1 MEDNVIVPPIPTTR
15 PPREQRSRNVMIG
28 TMNNDFCQFDDIIAQ
43 NVKKHFVVG
52 KLPIE
57 LYPGLELPNSYT
69 EYQKVVNATLHPVDL
84 ISTGTG
90 YMLTTAIRDMV
101 VGGHFSIQINR
112 RVLDK
117 HDWKVLQSKTKSLI
131 NKAILNSE
139 LYGNAVIVKGSKKA
153 EILRPFEFW
162 YDEWDNV
169 FYSVKPTVYGN
180 KNGYMFE
187 KRELR
192 EHKGKT
198 FVFVD
203 KFFDEGV
210 KPTLSDK
217 KYKYH
222 KTIKFN
228 PFVIDENDYDT
239 PEALGISLFT
249 HNPETESWIGI
260 SALDNVLGQLQAF
273 DLSVHEYTKAM
284 FFTKPRAI
292 LFNDAVDKDPETGEP
307 IMDLS
312 QDVYV
317 TVDAIAFDDPKQA
330 IQTVQFKFDAE
341 AFHRKI
347 NDDLGIILSKMGLDN
362 RILSFSS
369 QGTVEKTATQVVY
382 EDSRV
387 NALIENRREE
397 YSAQIYRTVELLEAV
412 LDTDVDVKFVPLHY
426 LNMTAMVNVV
436 QQMSAMN
443 AVSDEQKLR
452 LIYPKWTEEEIK
464 KEIQRINGDAA
475 REQLVQGEEY
485 YERQQKETGTNR
497 RREDKTGD
505 TEYTNDADGRRNR

>member
-1 MEDNVIVPPIPTTR
+1 MEDKILSPPVPTTR
-15 PPREQRSRNVMIG
+15 VPREQRARNVRIG
-28 TMNNDFCQFDDIIAQ
+28 QIDNNFCQFDDIIAQ
-43 NVKKHFVVG
+43 NIKKHFITG
-52 KLPIE
+52 MIPIQ
-57 LYPGLELPNSYT
+57 LYPGLKIPESYT
-69 EYQKVVNATLHPVDL
+69 NYQKVVNATLHPVDL

-101 VGGHFSIQINR
+101 AGGHFSIQLNDR
-112 RVLDK
+112 KNSNYTDE
-117 HDWKVLQSKTKSLI
+117 HWKVLQSKTKSLI
-131 NKAILNSE
+131 NKAILNAE
-139 LYGNAVIVKGSKKA
+139 LYGNSAIVKGSRKVD
-153 EILRPFEFW
+153 IVRPFEFW
-162 YDEWDNV
+162 YDEWNNI
-169 FYSVKPTVYGN
+169 FYSVTPTVYN
-180 KNGYMFE
+180 AKDGYMFE
-187 KRELR
+187 KRQM
-192 EHKGKT
+192 
-198 FVFVD
+198 VD
-203 KFFDEGV
+203 SKVQVVKFFSEGA
-210 KPTLSDK
+210 PISEP
-217 KYKYH
+217 YSYH
-222 KTIKFN
+222 KTITFN
-228 PFVIDENDYDT
+228 PFVVDKDKYDT
-239 PEALGISLFT
+239 PEALGVSLFT
-249 HNPETESWIGI
+249 HNPENENWIGI

-292 LFNDAVDKDPETGEP
+292 LFNDAVDKDPNTGEP

-397 YSAQIYRTVELLEAV
+397 YAEQIYRTVELLESV
-412 LDTDVDVKFVPLHY
+412 IDTDVDIRFVPLHY

-436 QQMSAMN
+436 QQMSAMD
-443 AVSDEQKLR
+443 AISQEQKLR
-452 LIYPKWTEEEIK
+452 LIYPKWTDEEINQEIK
-464 KEIQRINGDAA
+464 KINGDYA
-475 REQLVQGEEY
+475 REQMVQGEEY
-485 YERQQKETGTNR
+485 YERRKQKEQSGTNR
-497 RREDKTGD
+497 GNEDEERSSGD
-505 TEYTNDADGRRNR
+505 TYSRRNR